1 MEPQRIAAVDRRTV
15 RRRDGDAAE
24 ARVADALRQHG
35 WAIIA
40 RQVRVDRDE
49 LDIVARDPGPPE
61 MLVVVEVRSRR
72 SSRFGPQEERLDEA
86 KVRRL
91 YRAMNAL
98 RAARRL
104 PDGRALPGGLDWRV
118 DLVAVDHGDGRLRH
132 LRGLIPR

>member
-1 MEPQRIAAVDRRTV
+1 MDRQGIAAVDRRTP

-24 ARVADALRQHG
+24 ARVAEALRRQG

-49 LDIVARDPGPPE
+49 VDIVALDPGPPE
-61 MLVVVEVRSRR
+61 MIVVVEVRSRR
-72 SSRFGPQEERLDEA
+72 SPRFGPQEERLDEA

-98 RAARRL
+98 RTARRL
-104 PDGRALPGGLDWRV
+104 PDGRALPGGLSWRV
-118 DLVAVDHGDGRLRH
+118 DLIAVDHGVGRVRH